1 MCVTL
6 GVQKLNESWR
16 AVVPICWSSREMK
29 SVNRMVEHKWCVCF
43 DVYWLYS
50 AVSLWGGGSKEPNAR
65 KETVKTTED

>member
-1 MCVTL
+1 
-6 GVQKLNESWR
+6 
-16 AVVPICWSSREMK
+16 MK

-50 AVSLWGGGSKEPNAR
+50 AVSFFLFFFLGGGGGAKEPNAR